1 MNKSVEECR
10 EASVRV
16 PRVVNG
22 LEAWIFR
29 AERFGTYGVRF
40 YAPGEIFPGFSFLS
54 DLDGVYTAVEK
65 L

>member
-1 MNKSVEECR
+1 MSKTVMECR
-10 EASVRV
+10 EASVRI

-40 YAPGEIFPGFSFLS
+40 YAPGEIFPGYSFRS
-54 DLDGVYTAVEK
+54 DYDGVFTAVEK

>member
-1 MNKSVEECR
+1 MCKSVEECR
-10 EASVRV
+10 EASTRI
-16 PRVVNG
+16 PRTVNG

-40 YAPGEIFPGFSFLS
+40 YAPSEIVPGFSFQS
-54 DLDGVYTAVEK
+54 EHDGVFTAVEK

>member
-10 EASVRV
+10 EASARV
-16 PRVVNG
+16 PRIVNG

-29 AERFGTYGVRF
+29 AEQFGTYGVRF

-54 DLDGVYTAVEK
+54 DRDGVFTAIEK

>member
-1 MNKSVEECR
+1 MCKSVSECK
-10 EASVRV
+10 EAHRNT

-29 AERFGTYGVRF
+29 SERFGTYGVRF
-40 YAPGEIFPGFSFLS
+40 YAPGAVEPGYSFQS
-54 DLDGVYTAVEK
+54 EHDGVFTAAEK